1 MMMEEAYLVM
11 PLVRTADGDVGLLE
25 PGSIAS
31 LDRIIG
37 AFRFSVVSGVLLPI
51 TPAEFM
57 RLLA

>member
-1 MMMEEAYLVM
+1 MMEEAYLVM
-11 PLVRTADGDVGLLE
+11 PLVRTADGGVGLLE

-37 AFRFSVVSGVLLPI
+37 AFRFSVVTLVPM